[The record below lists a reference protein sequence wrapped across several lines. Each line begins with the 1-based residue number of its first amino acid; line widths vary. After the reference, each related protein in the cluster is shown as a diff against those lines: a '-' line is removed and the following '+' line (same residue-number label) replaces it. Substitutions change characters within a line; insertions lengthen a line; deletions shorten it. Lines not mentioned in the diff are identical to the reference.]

1 MNPNQPQ
8 NWYYP
13 GFPGPPEQ
21 KQRNVVGIIGLSLA
35 IAGLIFACIPFLFI
49 VGWILLPAAFVLSI
63 IGLALTGKTKGT
75 SIAGLITSVVG
86 GIVGFIVFSVVVVDS
101 YMEIFGDDTRV
112 GPQDRNERTLPN
124 GIGDGDGGSP
134 DNPVALGTL
143 LNGDDWDVTVQS
155 FEPDMT
161 DEILSADTLAQSP
174 DEGFVYGLVELEVTY
189 TGQGTDDPWFDVDVA
204 YVTQDDEVTYSYE
217 TYVDAPNN
225 DIFDVGLMEAGE
237 TQTANYVVE
246 LPEDNNGV
254 LQVTAGFE
262 ADDIF
267 VAAR

>member
-1 MNPNQPQ
+1 MYPNQPQ
-8 NWYYP
+8 NWYHS
-13 GFPGPPEQ
+13 GFPGHPEQ
-21 KQRNVVGIIGLSLA
+21 EPRNIVGIIGLSLA
-35 IAGLIFACIPFLFI
+35 IAGFVFACIPFLFI
-49 VGWILLPAAFVLSI
+49 VGWVLLSAGFVLSI
-63 IGLALTGKTKGT
+63 IGLVLTGKTKGT
-75 SIAGLITSVVG
+75 AIAGLITSVVG
-86 GIVGFIVFSVVVVDS
+86 GIVGFIIFSVVVVDS
-101 YMEIFGDDTRV
+101 YLEIFGNDTRG
-112 GPQDRNERTLPN
+112 GPQDRDERTLPN
-124 GIGDGDGGSP
+124 TPGSGDGGSP

-161 DEILSADTLAQSP
+161 DEILAADTLADDP
-174 DEGFVYGLVELEVTY
+174 DDGFVYGLVELEVTY

-225 DIFDVGLMEAGE
+225 DIFDVGLMEEGE
-237 TQTANYVVE
+237 TQTAYYVVE
-246 LPEDNNGV
+246 LPEDNDGV